1 MAAGGGNA
9 KRARGCSVPALI
21 RRVRCKG
28 KTPVQALRIQA
39 GTGCPG
45 LLGQLPCQRPLK
57 KKGPDEKW
65 YCTAHA
71 NELFGKRT
79 RASSGA
85 TIPTAP
91 ARRRRIGK
99 RPAACFLQPLVP
111 MTTSA
116 NQSRARCLYVDVAG
130 PCTLRARTEAQC
142 CVDGRSYC
150 MAAHAAA
157 VRRDR
162 GVASVA
168 AIMPIEDY
176 DDASIEPFVL
186 APMADECPHCRALM
200 FTEERTGADSHFNL
214 CCSNGKLK
222 YLWDDASC
230 FGCPDPLRQLIESTD
245 KRARDFQDKIR
256 CYNSALSFVS
266 FGATLSLPP
275 GASSTGPPVCM
286 LHGAIYHY
294 SYALEPLG
302 AETPKFGQLYIY
314 DHAEAHRRRLNFW
327 TDLQADI
334 LYDLGNMIETCS
346 PFVGKYRQMKELADQ
361 YLAAGREDVHLGFAA
376 ATTGDVRRYN
386 HPTKEEVAAV
396 FVAEDGAPPGGRDLV
411 LWPRDAAA
419 PVHRVNDSNEHVDP
433 CTYVLL
439 FPHGD
444 LGWNWHL
451 QRHPDHA
458 STSYT
463 RVTPMQFYASKLMVR
478 PHRGPLPHA
487 GRFLFQQYIVDGYC
501 KAESRRLEY
510 LRLNQSQLRA
520 ESYKGLCD
528 YVEGL
533 SAGAAPQRIGRPV
546 ILPERQS
553 IESAARKP
561 STLEAWFAFN
571 MDNPAFAT
579 VAYID
584 MPLHC
589 VWQKQNGRWKERQ
602 RGKHKVIG
610 RLCSA
615 SPAEGERHFLYILLL
630 HVPGATSWEDL
641 RRVPGQ
647 REPAATFQDA
657 ARARGLIED
666 ADEMRLAMVGA
677 VAWQMPAQLR
687 HFFANLLLN
696 AGAGIAAGDLWT
708 EFAPALCE
716 DYTRSRPAEVARD
729 LALQDIQ
736 DALQK
741 RGKKNS
747 DFDGLPDPA
756 NFERDLWLN
765 ADLAAELR
773 FDPDAGGAFFVDGP
787 GGTGKSF
794 LFQALIHYARGL
806 RKLPLACAWSGVAAA
821 LLSNGRTVL
830 PVVPRADEEKIKAHA
845 VTRHPAFTAG
855 MVRAHSLVQNRR
867 ASNDPA
873 FAEFLLEV
881 GDGRLPVHPSVGPA
895 AVLLN
900 DDVLAPPGTTCES
913 LASWVFGSV
922 VDAGLSLAAAV
933 SPVPPD
939 ALQCLCSTAVLA
951 PKNDVVQSFNDAVLA
966 RFPPESVAEYCS
978 VDRIGGGTDDDY
990 ANYPVDFL
998 NSLELFSASTA
1009 LLFASRARSQTRAT
1023 ATAASPLL
1031 APARS
1036 GGALRRPS
1044 ACSRRAGPC
1053 SPGPP
1058 ASPCTLRFCAG
1069 AVVILMRNINAELGL
1084 CNGIRAVVVACK
1096 PRALDV
1102 LILAGGAPAPGERAT
1117 ETARP
1122 RPPAACPV
1130 YFERQREARCGL
1142 HALNN
1147 ALGFDFLTVADMTAA
1162 CTLRLGESAM
1172 EGNPEPRHLHE
1183 SDGGWHSEAVLAV
1196 AQRMKQNLFRL
1207 NLDNPLQATPAG
1219 DLPHP
1224 GRARS
1229 ASDGLAG
1236 LLRLNAEAVSGAVIN
1251 KDQSHWVAL
1260 RVIDG
1265 DIWRLDSDAGA
1276 SVLSVS
1282 DALEFLA
1289 RTPFYKTLRLPM
1301 PPRSARA
1308 GAPTRAAQL
1317 PSAQA
1322 CSGAPCA
1329 TSVPFQRPP
1338 FPAMP
1343 AAARRVGWTVAA
1355 AALLALAAAARPR
1368 HSTAASRTPPASAA
1382 ARWAAEAR
1390 GAPTRPCPSQARLL
1404 TAGIALRLQLLVRL
1418 FVQLLGGAAVAA
1430 IAAAGVPVLMLP
1442 ATPPKLRKT
1451 NSGARVP
1458 GSASGQDVVSTM
1470 PAGEPLTQIIIQREA
1485 HPRVDANI
1493 IQALNAYCLA
1503 AQDELA
1509 EGDTFAR
1516 NVQELQRD
1524 YGLHVV
1530 ITRNQQN
1537 PQRAPFENGRVAFYK
1552 TGDEEDAKAALDMIV
1567 NGYIQ
1572 HRVRNPL
1579 QGIDRKQFP
1588 DPAAIAV
1595 HVHPFTGIDFL
1606 GEHGRD
1612 SDLTTTVHDP
1622 QRVLPM
1628 TLHSAA
1634 APGSS
1639 DQKILL
1645 AVLEF
1650 ATDASVA
1657 ISITGRTYVFRS
1669 RFDAAGIPL
1678 NEADSAERARVI
1690 NDHSA
1695 ATQSDLDMLLAIF
1708 GNAVLKGHAVLV
1720 KAVNKPAEDSAAHR
1734 FQEALKDLP
1743 SIEFQESE

>member
-1 MAAGGGNA
+1 
-9 KRARGCSVPALI
+9 
-21 RRVRCKG
+21 
-28 KTPVQALRIQA
+28 
-39 GTGCPG
+39 
-45 LLGQLPCQRPLK
+45 
-57 KKGPDEKW
+57 
-65 YCTAHA
+65 
-71 NELFGKRT
+71 
-79 RASSGA
+79 
-85 TIPTAP
+85 
-91 ARRRRIGK
+91 
-99 RPAACFLQPLVP
+99 
-111 MTTSA
+111 
-116 NQSRARCLYVDVAG
+116 
-130 PCTLRARTEAQC
+130 
-142 CVDGRSYC
+142 
-150 MAAHAAA
+150 
-157 VRRDR
+157 
-162 GVASVA
+162 
-168 AIMPIEDY
+168 
-176 DDASIEPFVL
+176 
-186 APMADECPHCRALM
+186 
-200 FTEERTGADSHFNL
+200 
-214 CCSNGKLK
+214 
-222 YLWDDASC
+222 
-230 FGCPDPLRQLIESTD
+230 
-245 KRARDFQDKIR
+245 
-256 CYNSALSFVS
+256 
-266 FGATLSLPP
+266 
-275 GASSTGPPVCM
+275 
-286 LHGAIYHY
+286 
-294 SYALEPLG
+294 
-302 AETPKFGQLYIY
+302 
-314 DHAEAHRRRLNFW
+314 
-327 TDLQADI
+327 
-334 LYDLGNMIETCS
+334 
-346 PFVGKYRQMKELADQ
+346 MKELADQ

-451 QRHPDHA
+451 QRHPDRA

-501 KAESRRLEY
+501 KAESHRLEY
-510 LRLNQSQLRA
+510 LRLNQFQLRA

-533 SAGAAPQRIGRPV
+533 SSGAAPQRIGRPV
-546 ILPERQS
+546 ILP
-553 IESAARKP
+553 
-561 STLEAWFAFN
+561 STY
-571 MDNPAFAT
+571 P
-579 VAYID
+579 
-584 MPLHC
+584 
-589 VWQKQNGRWKERQ
+589 
-602 RGKHKVIG
+602 
-610 RLCSA
+610 
-615 SPAEGERHFLYILLL
+615 GERYFLYILLL
-630 HVPGATSWEDL
+630 HVPGATSWE
-641 RRVPGQ
+641 
-647 REPAATFQDA
+647 
-657 ARARGLIED
+657 
-666 ADEMRLAMVGA
+666 
-677 VAWQMPAQLR
+677 LR

-756 NFERDLWLN
+756 NFDRDLWLN

-773 FDPDAGGAFFVDGP
+773 FDPAQERDHANTYRAHGAGGVFFVDGP

-821 LLSNGRTVL
+821 LLSNGRAVSSRFGLPVPLPDENAQSSVTAQSARGRVLYAAHIILWDGISMTPLEALHAADRALRDIRRCEAPFGGKVLVLAGDFRQVL

-845 VTRHPAFTAG
+845 AARHPAFTTG
-855 MVRAHSLVQNRR
+855 MVRAHSLAQNRR

-900 DDVLAPPGTTCES
+900 DDILAPPGTTYES
-913 LASWVFGSV
+913 LAPWVFGSV

-939 ALQCLCSTAVLA
+939 ALQCLSSAAVLA

-966 RFPPESVAEYCS
+966 PLPPESVVEHCS
-978 VDRIGGGTDDDY
+978 VDRVDARDRNGSQP
-990 ANYPVDFL
+990 PVGPR
-998 NSLELFSASTA
+998 AVGRSTA
-1009 LLFASRARSQTRAT
+1009 TTFR
-1023 ATAASPLL
+1023 LL
-1031 APARS
+1031 AK
-1036 GGALRRPS
+1036 GGSLL
-1044 ACSRRAGPC
+1044 AGP
-1053 SPGPP
+1053 SGLPLH
-1058 ASPCTLRFCAG
+1058 TLRLCAG
-1069 AVVILMRNINAELGL
+1069 AVAILMRNINAELGL
-1084 CNGIRAVVVACK
+1084 CSGIRAVVVACK

-1102 LILAGGAPAPGERAT
+1102 LILAGVPIRRPPIIQPARSLTTSSTVTFWAKRDRARPQIGASRPRRRACAWRA
-1117 ETARP
+1117 TARP

-1162 CTLRLGESAM
+1162 CTLHLDESAM

-1183 SDGGWHSEAVLAV
+1183 SDGGWYSEAVLAV
-1196 AQRMKQNLFRL
+1196 ALRMKQNLFRL

-1219 DLPHP
+1219 
-1224 GRARS
+1224 
-1229 ASDGLAG
+1229 
-1236 LLRLNAEAVSGAVIN
+1236 LLRLNAEAVSSAVIN

-1265 DIWRLDSDAGA
+1265 DTWRLDSDAGA

-1289 RTPFYKTLRLPM
+1289 R
-1301 PPRSARA
+1301 
-1308 GAPTRAAQL
+1308 
-1317 PSAQA
+1317 
-1322 CSGAPCA
+1322 GAPCA

-1650 ATDASVA
+1650 VTDASVA

-1690 NDHSA
+1690 NDHSV